1 MDDSRFENLLRV
13 LTASLSRRSALRAL
27 GALALGGGA
36 ATSFKFEE
44 AEAKTCGEC
53 KKKKGGR
60 CKKVKDGTFCSA
72 GAGTNGRCGCVS
84 IDDCYV
90 FGGNGSEGQ
99 VCQGGTCVCADPS
112 THRCREFDG
121 ICGECCGTCS
131 GGRDCS
137 RLTSDDPFRC
147 YCNGFVEGECEQ
159 MCIPKECASQC
170 NTSCSGPGANCGCEG
185 YLSCQAEAPGVFN
198 CLPTGQ
204 FVT

>member
-1 MDDSRFENLLRV
+1 MIPDSKPAAGADRLPIPTLR
-13 LTASLSRRSALRAL
+13 AARPRRS
-27 GALALGGGA
+27 GARWWRRHVLQVRGGGGGDVRRVQ
-36 ATSFKFEE
+36 EE
-44 AEAKTCGEC
+44 E
-53 KKKKGGR
+53 GR
-60 CKKVKDGTFCSA
+60 PLQESQGRHLLQCRRRHD
-72 GAGTNGRCGCVS
+72 GRCGCAS

-121 ICGECCGTCS
+121 ICGECCDTCS
-131 GGRDCS
+131 GGRACF
-137 RLTSDDPFRC
+137 RPISDDPFRC
-147 YCNGFVEGECEQ
+147 YCNGHVAVECEQ
-159 MCIPKECASQC
+159 VCIPKVCASQC